1 MKHVAIIAAI
11 TGLALTGCANNNGVE
26 QQVSSLSNKVDKLTM
41 EVSKLKAEQEK
52 QKNALNALKQA
63 QKETNQKL
71 DNISSSFKK

>member
-1 MKHVAIIAAI
+1 MKKCSILV
-11 TGLALTGCANNNGVE
+11 ALTAVTLSGCANNNAVE
-26 QQVSSLSNKVDKLTM
+26 QQVSTLSNKVDKLTM

-71 DNISSSFKK
+71 DNVSASFKK